1 LGDEAAEHTT
11 LLKAVQKL
19 DYELYLDIWR
29 QHVSSRD
36 PQSAE
41 ILCASIMSYH
51 PEIEEIV
58 ENWTKSGNARL
69 KKAAMS
75 AQRILNKKKP

>member
-1 LGDEAAEHTT
+1 
-11 LLKAVQKL
+11 
-19 DYELYLDIWR
+19 
-29 QHVSSRD
+29 VSSRD

-41 ILCASIMSYH
+41 ILCASVMSYH

-69 KKAAMS
+69 KKAAMA